1 MATTTLNTRL
11 RLKYDTLA
19 NWQKNDPVILS
30 GEAAVVVVPAKSGV
44 TQNEPTVLIKIG
56 DGTSKFSE
64 LDYITAYAGDVYAW
78 AKAAT
83 KPSYTANEI
92 SGLAAYINTT
102 IKDTDTQYQVVKVD
116 DHSFKLQSKAKDG
129 TAWTDVGNPI
139 TITYTCVEGATNGTV
154 KFNGVEVKV
163 HGLGSAAFTASSAY
177 DAAGSADKAKSAVIG
192 TTSDASSANTIYG
205 AKKYTDEKA
214 KAVNDKV
221 TTLIGSDTGKSARTI
236 ANEELAAQLIPAN
249 AKDSL
254 DTLQEIA
261 AWIQS
266 HPDDASAMQSAI
278 NALKTKVTLGTNT
291 SGAEYTTVKAY
302 VEAAIAA
309 LNIGDYATASNLT
322 TLAGRVTTLEKATHT
337 HTNKSVLDGITAAKV
352 SNWDAAETNAKSHT
366 NTEIGKL
373 HAIAKSGNAKDLVQT
388 EGDYIIFNCGTSS
401 TVI

>member
-19 NWQKNDPVILS
+19 NWQKNNPVILA

-129 TAWTDVGNPI
+129 TVWTDVGDPI

-163 HGLGSAAFTASSAY
+163 HGLGSAAFTDSTAY
-177 DAAGSADKAKSAVIG
+177 DAAGSADKVKTAVIG
-192 TTSDASSANTIYG
+192 TTSDTASANTIYG
-205 AKKYTDEKA
+205 AKKYTDGQVKT
-214 KAVNDKV
+214 VNDKV
-221 TTLIGSDTGKSARTI
+221 TTLIGSDAGKSARTI

-278 NALKTKVTLGTNT
+278 NALKTKVTLGTNSNGT
-291 SGAEYTTVKAY
+291 EYATVKAY

-309 LNIGDYATASNLT
+309 LNIGDYATAANLT
-322 TLAGRVTTLEKATHT
+322 ALAGRVSTLETATHT
-337 HTNKSVLDGITAAKV
+337 HTNKAVLDGITAAKV
-352 SNWDAAETNAKSHT
+352 TNWDAAETNAKSYT

-388 EGDYIIFNCGTSS
+388 AGDYIIFNCGTSS